1 MRTIAING
9 IQDLEAVARK
19 FWEQVS
25 DHSVIAFYGSMG
37 AGKTTF
43 ITALCR
49 VLGVEDTVNSPTFTL
64 VNEYAAADGMPV
76 WHFDFYRI
84 ERLEEAMDIGLDEYL
99 YGDGLCLIEWPE
111 NIDPLLPDDC
121 LRVRIEVINDQ
132 SRRLCF
138 E

>member
-1 MRTIAING
+1 
-9 IQDLEAVARK
+9 
-19 FWEQVS
+19 
-25 DHSVIAFYGSMG
+25 
-37 AGKTTF
+37 
-43 ITALCR
+43 
-49 VLGVEDTVNSPTFTL
+49 
-64 VNEYAAADGMPV
+64 
-76 WHFDFYRI
+76 
-84 ERLEEAMDIGLDEYL
+84 MDIGLDEYL